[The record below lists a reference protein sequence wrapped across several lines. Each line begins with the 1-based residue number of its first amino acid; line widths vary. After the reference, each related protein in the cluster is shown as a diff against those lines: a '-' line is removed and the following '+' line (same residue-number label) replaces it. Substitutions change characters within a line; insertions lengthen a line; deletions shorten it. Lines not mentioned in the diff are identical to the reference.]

1 MPKYQV
7 AYNPTTRAATIQP
20 ENDALPEDSIL
31 VGTFDHD
38 EETDPLDSSVNHVM
52 FHHVRDIFYKRSA
65 ANPAEEAMFPNNIT
79 DIHNITI
86 NWDAVANPLPINTE
100 APEISGTE
108 EVGETLT
115 ANDGTWTNASTYAHQ
130 WQRADNEEG
139 PWEDIAGATST
150 SYTLVSDD
158 LDHYIRVVV
167 TATGTNGDSTATS
180 SPVGPIA
187 AGE

>member
-7 AYNPTTRAATIQP
+7 AYNAATRVATIQP

-38 EETDPLDSSVNHVM
+38 EETDQLDSKVNHVM

-79 DIHNITI
+79 DMHNITI
-86 NWDAVANPLPINTE
+86 SWDAVANPLPINTV
-100 APEISGTE
+100 APAISGTE
-108 EVGETLT
+108 AVGEDLT
-115 ANDGTWTNASTYAHQ
+115 VTDGTWTNASTYARQ
-130 WQRADNEEG
+130 WQRADNVEG
-139 PWEDIAGATST
+139 PWEDIASATGT
-150 SYTLVSDD
+150 TYTLVSDD
-158 LDHYIRVVV
+158 LDHHIRVVV
-167 TATGTNGDSTATS
+167 TATGTNGNRTATS

-187 AGE
+187 AGG